1 MESKHLNMEFD
12 PVVKRDGRTERMS
25 LDKIERRIS
34 KLCDALSV
42 NLSRV
47 TRDVASQMYDGMKTY
62 ELDELSAQICASL
75 CTEHPDYGTLASRII
90 ISNHHKNT
98 SPSFS
103 EVIRNLYEN
112 KNVHAMYWFG
122 SRTVIMSPI
131 WHIWRLFSS
140 MFINK

>member
-1 MESKHLNMEFD
+1 MKNNIFSHFILKIFDVIMESNHLNMEFD
-12 PVVKRDGRTERMS
+12 HVIKRDGRTERMS

-34 KLCDALSV
+34 KLCNGLSV

-103 EVIRNLYEN
+103 ETIY
-112 KNVHAMYWFG
+112 M
-122 SRTVIMSPI
+122 
-131 WHIWRLFSS
+131 
-140 MFINK
+140 